1 MISDAKFPWSFER
14 DEVDLLEEDIDEIYR
29 TYQSP
34 KGEVKTIE
42 QAIIL
47 EQLETEERAE
57 AEFSLMMGVK
67 GFFKKSEEKTVWGYS
82 STEERVPEQSFSC
95 ETSRSPFYEH
105 VFRFSEK
112 VFVYAQDAYAHG
124 GNKKEHA
131 FRLRLNVKMIPIKC
145 AVAMSE
151 EMHDDPL
158 SIAMAKKEYKLAIV
172 YTERILI
179 SLAFLAADGDVR
191 AKAFLAPGT
200 HIKHVLQQHFLRL
213 NNERRGFQ
221 QGYE

>member
-1 MISDAKFPWSFER
+1 MISNPKFPWSFER

-47 EQLETEERAE
+47 EQLETEEHAE
-57 AEFSLMMGVK
+57 AEFSLMMGMK
-67 GFFKKSEEKTVWGYS
+67 EFFKRSQEKTFWEHS
-82 STEERVPEQSFSC
+82 SKEERADELSISC

-105 VFRFSEK
+105 VFRFSENVYAYAK
-112 VFVYAQDAYAHG
+112 EVYAQG
-124 GNKKEHA
+124 GNKTEHA

-145 AVAMSE
+145 AVAQSE

-158 SIAMAKKEYKLAIV
+158 SIAMARKEYKLAIV
-172 YTERILI
+172 YTDRILL

-191 AKAFLAPGT
+191 AKAFLVPGA
-200 HIKHVLQQHFLRL
+200 HIKHVLQQHYLRL
-213 NNERRGFQ
+213 NNERRGFT